1 MSGPMS
7 SPRPVEPEIP
17 PSARWFLRAG
27 WLFLAL
33 LPVALTAAMFLWSG
47 SLVEQGWYLRADPDM
62 PLRVAFRAGATALV
76 VLLVPP
82 AVAAWCGRRAE
93 RLGHP
98 GGRDLYVIAIV
109 VTAVSLALNLAPLL
123 VVWGMHP

>member
-1 MSGPMS
+1 
-7 SPRPVEPEIP
+7 
-17 PSARWFLRAG
+17 LRAG

-47 SLVEQGWYLRADPDM
+47 SLAEQGWYLSADLNM
-62 PLRVAFRAGATALV
+62 PLRVALRAGAPALA
-76 VLLVPP
+76 VLIVPP

-98 GGRDLYVIAIV
+98 GGRDLYLVAIV
-109 VTAVSLALNLAPLL
+109 VTAVSFALNLAPLL
-123 VVWGMHP
+123 VVWGLHP